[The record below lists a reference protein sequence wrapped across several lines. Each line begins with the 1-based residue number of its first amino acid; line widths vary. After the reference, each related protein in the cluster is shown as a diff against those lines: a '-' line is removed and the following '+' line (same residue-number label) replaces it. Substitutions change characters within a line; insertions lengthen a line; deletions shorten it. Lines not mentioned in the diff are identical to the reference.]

1 METSVLFCM
10 LGLSHLDSTTRQCQM
25 ENKALH
31 VTVIVSSKES
41 TCQCS
46 RCKRCGLDPWVG
58 KITWRRKWQSTSVFL
73 PGKSHG
79 QRCLAG
85 YSPWGH
91 KNVRH
96 DLGHDLGQQQQTR
109 FGAGV
114 GGTGATQRYTGGQ
127 KRANLCITY
136 GNNNPYWEFIN
147 SLYGDTCSY

>member
-85 YSPWGH
+85 YSPWACKELDMTERLTRRRSIKTIKEKYWLLMKFYGYNSSLLII
-91 KNVRH
+91 KEMK
-96 DLGHDLGQQQQTR
+96 DLFCV
-109 FGAGV
+109 FG
-114 GGTGATQRYTGGQ
+114 
-127 KRANLCITY
+127 
-136 GNNNPYWEFIN
+136 
-147 SLYGDTCSY
+147 